1 MAVSVR
7 HGSIGATGITRHSHS
22 GLDDLLGLVAGARPA
37 WMADALCR
45 EYPKVDFYD
54 ESPAGVDRAAA
65 ICSRCLVRC
74 ECKAFALANAEP
86 GGVWGGLHP
95 ERLAAAVDVP
105 RTSRQGRA
113 KDWTGADTRVRRLG
127 ACVACERDGLRISAR
142 GFCGTC
148 DRAWQRAGKPEGEER
163 EAFALARR
171 RKRDA
176 LIPAGWRD

>member
-45 EYPKVDFYD
+45 EYPRVDFYD

-65 ICSRCLVRC
+65 ICSRCLVRA
-74 ECKAFALANAEP
+74 ECQAFALDNAEP

-95 ERLAAAVDVP
+95 ERLAAAVAVP
-105 RTSRQGRA
+105 RTSRPARPKWSA
-113 KDWTGADTRVRRLG
+113 PKDWSGADTRVRRSG
-127 ACVACERDGLRISAR
+127 PCRACEREGFRISLR

-148 DRAWQRAGKPEGEER
+148 DRAWKAAGKPDGEER
-163 EAFALARR
+163 EAFVVAQRAVV
-171 RKRDA
+171 A
-176 LIPAGWRD
+176 AA